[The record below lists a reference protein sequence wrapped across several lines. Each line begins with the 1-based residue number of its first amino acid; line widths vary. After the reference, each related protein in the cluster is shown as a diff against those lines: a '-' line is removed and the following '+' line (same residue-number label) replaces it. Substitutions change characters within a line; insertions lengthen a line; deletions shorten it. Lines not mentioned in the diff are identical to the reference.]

1 MFAIVCGFLL
11 ALIFFG
17 LPLGIIGL
25 FVVSILDQT
34 SAGSE
39 NIPQVPLTL
48 ENQAASE
55 RQFAYSREMVGTD
68 AL

>member
-1 MFAIVCGFLL
+1 MFAIFCGFLL

-25 FVVSILDQT
+25 FVVSILDQR
-34 SAGSE
+34 SPEVE
-39 NIPQVPLTL
+39 NIPHDAPTSKSQRASKHQPA
-48 ENQAASE
+48 EN
-55 RQFAYSREMVGTD
+55 REMISID

>member
-11 ALIFFG
+11 ALIIFG

-25 FVVSILDQT
+25 FVASILDQT
-34 SAGSE
+34 STGSE
-39 NIPQVPLTL
+39 NIPQLPPTSK
-48 ENQAASE
+48 QAASE
-55 RQFAYSREMVGTD
+55 RQFSYSREMASTD